1 MNVGGKR
8 TSARR
13 RIGMMSWWFRAPGP
27 VPGGAGR
34 AGCQSREN
42 EAGLVGGG
50 ETITRLHKNLRALN
64 FLLSETGS
72 R

>member
-13 RIGMMSWWFRAPGP
+13 RIGMMTWRFRAPEP

-50 ETITRLHKNLRALN
+50 ETVTRLHKNLGALS
-64 FLLSETGS
+64 FLLGETGS